1 MEFPR
6 DLFRGSRPIQSVSLS
21 RRNLLCLALPLVI
34 AGLLLS
40 AGCRPPGESASAQEA
55 TADARSSDEEKAQ
68 ETLVIVAPLERGPIN
83 SYIEVSSDIESL
95 YVVDVYP
102 QIGGFEVVDVV
113 VDEGDSVTVGDL
125 LAKLDSE
132 EILLELRR
140 AEVEYAEA
148 EKQKSKAAIAVRE
161 AEERWKTSEIE
172 RSKLLN
178 DFKASEEIAKDG
190 LVSDKDLA
198 SDRLL
203 WEQSASECA
212 LRLLEK
218 EMAALDADLAAT
230 AAQKAAIAR
239 DNSALRLRRTEIRS
253 PINGC
258 ISLRDADVGMAV
270 TTATKIFTI
279 VDRTALIANIFL
291 PQEDLSR
298 INRGMPVTF
307 RCDAFRGRE
316 FKGEADLISPVVD
329 PTNGTVKVRVR
340 IPPDEDGLLRPGMFI
355 NARVL
360 VLAKTDAFLT
370 TRKAVFYEDENPCV
384 FIVEDDAARKVI
396 FARGAATDEILEI
409 TAPMDGDGNPVVLD
423 ESTQIVVVG
432 QDNLKNGDKVKIVE
446 EQG

>member
-1 MEFPR
+1 MC
-6 DLFRGSRPIQSVSLS
+6 V
-21 RRNLLCLALPLVI
+21 ALTLMI
-34 AGLLLS
+34 AALLLQ
-40 AGCRPPGESASAQEA
+40 AGCRPPGESASAKE
-55 TADARSSDEEKAQ
+55 TAPDPQAGSEHEAQ
-68 ETLVIVAPLERGPIN
+68 ETLVIVKSLERGPIN

-102 QIGGFEVVDVV
+102 QVGGFEIIDVV
-113 VDEGDSVTVGDL
+113 VDEGDPVSAGDL
-125 LAKLDSE
+125 LAKLDNE
-132 EILLELRR
+132 EILLELRQ

-148 EKQKSKAAIAVRE
+148 EKQKVKAAIAVRQ

-172 RSKLLN
+172 REKLLN
-178 DFKASEEIAKDG
+178 DFTASEEIAKDG

-218 EMAALDADLAAT
+218 ETATLDADLAAT

-258 ISLRDADVGMAV
+258 ISLREADVGMAV

-279 VDRTALIANIFL
+279 VDRSALIANLYL

-298 INRGMPVTF
+298 INQGMPVTF
-307 RCDAFRGRE
+307 SCDAFRGRE
-316 FKGEADLISPVVD
+316 FSGEADLVSPVVD

-340 IPPDEDGLLRPGMFI
+340 IPPDADGLLRPGMFI

-360 VLAKTDAFLT
+360 VLAKVDALLT
-370 TRKAVFYEDENPCV
+370 SRKAVFYEDESPCV
-384 FIVEDDAARKVI
+384 FIVEDGTARKII

-409 TAPMDGDGNPVVLD
+409 TAPMDINDQPVVLD

-432 QDNLKNGDKVKIVE
+432 QDNLKDGDKVKIVE